1 MSDPSASRSQSISAH
16 SGIDSGRVSAW
27 FEQNI
32 PGVAWPLQF
41 RRVAGGWSNLTF
53 EVRDAASVGYVLR
66 RPPVSLVL
74 PTAHDMQRGYR
85 IMAALGPAGVP
96 VPPAPG
102 LCLDEA
108 VNGAPFDVMAFVD
121 GIVARSEKEAR
132 ESLNSAGRRQAGLPV
147 INTLAQIHAVNPD
160 HIRLGDLSRKDGY
173 ISCAAGTRAIRRR
186 ATRAAGRR
194 TRMSTGPTTCW
205 PRTFPSRATQP
216 SCMVATAWTTALSGG
231 RARCW
236 RYWRYLTESCARWET
251 RWPIGS
257 AARVLAGA
265 RGGLSPRSCA
275 HPRARFSVSNR
286 PAGTLRGGDR
296 RDLSKLE
303 FYLAFAYWRLA
314 CILEGVYSRYA
325 AGAMGDDGFDFS
337 MYPDSIARM
346 GAQARHLAARVHDKD

>member
-41 RRVAGGWSNLTF
+41 RRVAGGRSNLTF

-102 LCLDEA
+102 LCLDET

-132 ESLNSAGRRQAGLPV
+132 ESLNSAGRRRAGLPV

-173 ISCAAGTRAIRRR
+173 ISCAAGTRLSGGARLAPRDGERGCRRGPR
-186 ATRAAGRR
+186 PVGHGHSRAGRR
-194 TRMSTGPTTCW
+194 NRRAWWLPPGQLHYQGAGRGAGGTG
-205 PRTFPSRATQP
+205 
-216 SCMVATAWTTALSGG
+216 
-231 RARCW
+231 
-236 RYWRYLTESCARWET
+236 
-251 RWPIGS
+251 
-257 AARVLAGA
+257 
-265 RGGLSPRSCA
+265 
-275 HPRARFSVSNR
+275 
-286 PAGTLRGGDR
+286 GT
-296 RDLSKLE
+296 
-303 FYLAFAYWRLA
+303 
-314 CILEGVYSRYA
+314 
-325 AGAMGDDGFDFS
+325 
-337 MYPDSIARM
+337 
-346 GAQARHLAARVHDKD
+346 